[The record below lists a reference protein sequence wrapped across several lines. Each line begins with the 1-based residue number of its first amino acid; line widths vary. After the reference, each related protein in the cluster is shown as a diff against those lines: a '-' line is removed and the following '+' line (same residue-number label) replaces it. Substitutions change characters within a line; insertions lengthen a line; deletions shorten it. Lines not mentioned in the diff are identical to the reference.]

1 MEDIN
6 SWHEPAMLEQ
16 VLFFLDC
23 KSDGFYVDGTLGGG
37 GHAEA
42 ILKKNSPK
50 GKLLGID
57 RDSTSLEFA
66 KKRLQFF
73 DNRVHIFHG
82 CFSNLPDFLEKA
94 GRKSVDGILLDLG
107 VSSHQLDNALRGFS
121 IKNDGDL
128 DMRMDQSMAA
138 SAYDIINQT
147 DEAGLE
153 YIISTFGEER
163 YARSISRNIVN
174 CRKKAPIRSTK
185 ELADIVINAIPARL
199 RYKQKIHPATRTFQA
214 IRIAVNDELEILDSS
229 LTVAI
234 NGLKG
239 GGRIAVIS
247 FHSLEDR
254 IVKWNF
260 FQEAKEERLRIITRK
275 PIIPQEA
282 EINSNPASRSA
293 KLRVAEKVSVQLSA
307 G

>member
-214 IRIAVNDELEILDSS
+214 LRIYVNTELDELSKFLEFGPELLSVNAR
-229 LTVAI
+229 L
-234 NGLKG
+234 
-239 GGRIAVIS
+239 VIIS
-247 FHSLEDR
+247 YHSLEDR
-254 IVKWNF
+254 LVKRAFRSWGTKAGFKVLTKRIV
-260 FQEAKEERLRIITRK
+260 
-275 PIIPQEA
+275 IPDDD
-282 EINSNPASRSA
+282 EIKNNPRSRSA
-293 KLRVAEKVSVQLSA
+293 KLRALVRGAS
-307 G
+307 

>member
-42 ILKKNSPK
+42 ILKKSSPK

-163 YARSISRNIVN
+163 YARSISSLPDGKTI
-174 CRKKAPIRSTK
+174 CRTNSLGSFSRLSTFCRM
-185 ELADIVINAIPARL
+185 A
-199 RYKQKIHPATRTFQA
+199 
-214 IRIAVNDELEILDSS
+214 DELTRISSICDSS
-229 LTVAI
+229 TSMVY
-234 NGLKG
+234 
-239 GGRIAVIS
+239 S
-247 FHSLEDR
+247 FTD
-254 IVKWNF
+254 
-260 FQEAKEERLRIITRK
+260 
-275 PIIPQEA
+275 
-282 EINSNPASRSA
+282 
-293 KLRVAEKVSVQLSA
+293 